1 VDEGG
6 GVDEGRGV
14 DETGGAAGAT
24 AGVDG
29 ALGVDEAEDP
39 EPPLECVLPLP
50 TLEARVDTTVRAVG

>member
-1 VDEGG
+1 MDEGG
-6 GVDEGRGV
+6 GVDETGV
-14 DETGGAAGAT
+14 AAGET

-50 TLEARVDTTVRAVG
+50 GLEARVDATVRAGA